1 MQSISRRNTLRL
13 LVAGQFLPQHGA
25 IRMRDS
31 TDKTEQLSRWAKAAP
46 VKLNP
51 VHQRALED
59 FDKLPASA
67 KVPVQVVAAREGVS
81 AVTVWRRV
89 KSGVLPAP
97 VKVGGTTRWIVGELR
112 AAA

>member
-1 MQSISRRNTLRL
+1 M
-13 LVAGQFLPQHGA
+13 G
-25 IRMRDS
+25 DS
-31 TDKTEQLSRWAKAAP
+31 TDKSEQPSRWAKAAP

-112 AAA
+112 ATA

>member
-1 MQSISRRNTLRL
+1 MHDTTDRTEKLRRG
-13 LVAGQFLPQHGA
+13 AG
-25 IRMRDS
+25 
-31 TDKTEQLSRWAKAAP
+31 AAP

-51 VHQRALED
+51 VHQKALEG
-59 FDKLPASA
+59 FDKLPDSA

-81 AVTVWRRV
+81 PVTVWRRV
-89 KSGVLPAP
+89 KAGLLPAP

>member
-1 MQSISRRNTLRL
+1 
-13 LVAGQFLPQHGA
+13 
-25 IRMRDS
+25 MRE
-31 TDKTEQLSRWAKAAP
+31 TNDKTEELRRWAAVAP

-51 VHQRALED
+51 VHQKALED
-59 FDKLPASA
+59 FDKLPDSA

-81 AVTVWRRV
+81 PVTIWRRA
-89 KSGVLPAP
+89 KSGLLPAP